1 MGQGSG
7 SVHKKFFNLFFI
19 YSPALGVKPAIEDVN
34 ARNFLAFCLASV
46 EDQIELNYNIHVDRH
61 R

>member
-1 MGQGSG
+1 MI
-7 SVHKKFFNLFFI
+7 K
-19 YSPALGVKPAIEDVN
+19 ALSVKPAVEDVN